1 MGCSA
6 TALGSF
12 TSDYKESA
20 AVHCLL
26 ILQELFN
33 DNGLLCHKIKL
44 KEDQFIYSFKKKVKQ
59 TNENVFWK

>member
-12 TSDYKESA
+12 TGDYKESA

-44 KEDQFIYSFKKKVKQ
+44 KEDQFICSFKKKK
-59 TNENVFWK
+59 K

>member
-12 TSDYKESA
+12 ASDYKESA

-44 KEDQFIYSFKKKVKQ
+44 KEDQFICSFKKK
-59 TNENVFWK
+59 